1 MMHVIPTSNLFL
13 PKGGKLVP
21 CRNGRLEELSGRSK
35 QVEVEIKNL
44 LSQKNYPC
52 TPALRSFNRGEYQ
65 VGLYKKFGTGYNWK
79 ELRQD
84 LLFFTKKQK
93 ESNSP
98 YLTFWAVYEN
108 LKMDEVEFEAN
119 LWNELSHLTSEE
131 LKGID
136 WPTGASANPNDRNF
150 SFCIGGESFFVVGL
164 HPSTSRP
171 ARRFK
176 WPVLVFNLFSQF
188 ELLKIHGVFNST
200 VENNRKLDNKFSG
213 TVNPMAEKYAEKWES
228 IQFSGK
234 NNPSNWK
241 CPFQFVKK

>member
-1 MMHVIPTSNLFL
+1 MHTIPTSNLFL
-13 PKGGKLVP
+13 PQNGTLIP

-35 QVEVEIKNL
+35 QVEIEIKKL

-65 VGLYKKFGTGYNWK
+65 VGLYKKFGSGYHWK

-84 LLFFTKKQK
+84 LLFFIKKQK
-93 ESNSP
+93 ETNSP

-108 LKMDEVEFEAN
+108 LDMDEVDFEAN

-136 WPTGASANPNDRNF
+136 WPMGDSSNPNDRKF
-150 SFCIGGESFFVVGL
+150 SFCIEGEPFFVVGL
-164 HPSTSRP
+164 HPKASRE
-171 ARRFK
+171 ARKFK

-188 ELLKIHGVFNST
+188 ELLKIQGVFDST
-200 VENNRKLDNKFSG
+200 VKNNRKLDVKFSG
-213 TVNPMAEKYAEKWES
+213 SVNPMAKKYGEKWES

-234 NNPSNWK
+234 NNPISWK
-241 CPFQFVKK
+241 CPFRFFLKK